1 MYSSQRALSFLPE
14 LKRNKF
20 AWDILNQS
28 HRFSMFWKNAS
39 ASDIGW
45 LNTTFVCCFLWRN
58 RELVSPRSYVRERSL
73 VMFRSRQL
81 HVVWNILWRR
91 IFFLPGNFSTGEFFC
106 RGIFRVLTRIELKF
120 IGFKYEAWI
129 SCCCSVK
136 LRHTPLARSHSLA
149 CANTCG
155 GWVSWINYFF
165 IASSLNQSVT

>member
-1 MYSSQRALSFLPE
+1 MYSSQRAPSFEKTL
-14 LKRNKF
+14 RQVIF
-20 AWDILNQS
+20 A
-28 HRFSMFWKNAS
+28 
-39 ASDIGW
+39 GW
-45 LNTTFVCCFLWRN
+45 TRRVLVDNYDVTESWFL
-58 RELVSPRSYVRERSL
+58 LARSFERRSL
-73 VMFRSRQL
+73 DVSLTSTPRGLKYTCHNVNKHIIGVMSSSTSSDEEYFFCRG
-81 HVVWNILWRR
+81 I
-91 IFFLPGNFSTGEFFC
+91 FLPGNFSAGEFLF